1 MNLLLQCIL
10 LFAILTL
17 STDYGHGQR
26 QIKEKTEI
34 AYSISTKDSIPRFR
48 RTTTYD
54 EKGRIVGKQNYYYS
68 PREKGLLTKEE
79 KAYFNPEEQVLTE
92 HIINYPIGKEPVSEK
107 LITKYL
113 YYANRE
119 EDSKRIWR
127 QLYDNYGEISR
138 EDTLTYDANNN
149 LIERCN
155 YDYRGNTSLFCHY
168 HTYNKKGWQVL
179 WRTYSKWTTIN
190 GKGDVVERQAKRR
203 NYRYRY
209 NNNGQLVAS
218 GGRHYLNHF
227 RQKIEYDKNGKIR
240 SNKTLLRR
248 KTRQISP
255 KDKSK
260 KTRYRIDK
268 EVQILTYEEGRLI
281 SDIKFVNTIETIK
294 KELS

>member
-1 MNLLLQCIL
+1 M
-10 LFAILTL
+10 
-17 STDYGHGQR
+17 D
-26 QIKEKTEI
+26 
-34 AYSISTKDSIPRFR
+34 
-48 RTTTYD
+48 
-54 EKGRIVGKQNYYYS
+54 
-68 PREKGLLTKEE
+68 
-79 KAYFNPEEQVLTE
+79 
-92 HIINYPIGKEPVSEK
+92 
-107 LITKYL
+107 
-113 YYANRE
+113 YANRE

-227 RQKIEYDKNGKIR
+227 RQKIDYDKNGKIR

-294 KELS
+294 KELSYQDTLIRNIKTSKKGIIAEEIEYEYNAGHIISKKTEKKYTPKGKLHYAVLTVFNEQGKAIKEEQVVGKKILSVLEMEYDENGNPLKQSLSTNNNKNFEKTMYIYKYY